1 MSFGGLPL
9 FVTTIALAG
18 AVAQEGI
25 EVSFLEFPPAFMMG
39 DHKCRHGAVNASVR
53 LQVIPDVSVKV
64 LPGFSASALVD
75 WQVQDLDKAAPKFW
89 SSDPDACNVAPGAHR
104 AFFRSANPEVEVASR
119 KQDFHVKSGSTT
131 MLWLRVKNSTHN
143 ARWRYYYNEAIN
155 APTTA
160 PTKAEV
166 QAWKA
171 TVQDYNDAVKIEDA
185 AKKCLRKNG
194 NCSVDATC
202 SISLNAAVICT
213 CNDGYN
219 GDGYK
224 CEEPKNCA
232 SLGVKCPSSAVCKMI
247 SEDHA
252 SCFCK
257 QGYKGIDNMTN
268 PICHPINPCLSPS
281 RGNCSRYA
289 FCEMSAPGASRCS
302 CNYGYVGSGKK
313 CTAMEKQPVNNGTNA
328 TANNT
333 ENKQLNAAVS
343 PAAGKSASG
352 TLVTSDA
359 VLPSFKHVDSGP
371 SNGQI
376 DQSNM
381 LNGHET
387 SVEPTGCAQCDMTQ
401 PCLSRDGRCNRLQQD
416 NTCLRTETNCR
427 TQGVSSTD
435 NDNSD

>member
-1 MSFGGLPL
+1 MSVGGLPL
-9 FVTTIALAG
+9 FVTTVAFAG

-64 LPGFSASALVD
+64 PPGFSASALVD
-75 WQVQDLDKAAPKFW
+75 WQMQDLDKPAPIFW

-104 AFFRSANPEVEVASR
+104 AFFRSANPEVEVASK
-119 KQDFHVKSGSTT
+119 KQDFQVKSGSTT

-143 ARWRYYYNEAIN
+143 ARWRYYYNEAVN
-155 APTTA
+155 APTK
-160 PTKAEV
+160 PEV
-166 QAWKA
+166 QAWKG
-171 TVQDYNDAVKIEDA
+171 TVHDYNDAVKIEDA

-213 CNDGYN
+213 CNDGYK
-219 GDGYK
+219 GDGYT
-224 CEEPKNCA
+224 CEEPKTCS
-232 SLGVKCPSSAVCKMI
+232 SLGIKCPSTAVCKMT
-247 SEDHA
+247 SEDTA
-252 SCFCK
+252 NCFCK
-257 QGYKGIDNMTN
+257 QGYKGIDNITN
-268 PICHPINPCLSPS
+268 PICHPINPCLTPS
-281 RGNCSRYA
+281 RGNCSSYA
-289 FCEMSAPGASRCS
+289 FCEMSAPGTSKCS

-313 CTAMEKQPVNNGTNA
+313 CTAMEKPVKNGTNA
-328 TANNT
+328 TTSNST
-333 ENKQLNAAVS
+333 EFKQLK
-343 PAAGKSASG
+343 PASKTQA
-352 TLVTSDA
+352 TSD
-359 VLPSFKHVDSGP
+359 VNLPSFKHVDSGP
-371 SNGQI
+371 TNAQI

-387 SVEPTGCAQCDMTQ
+387 FVEPTGCAQCDITQ
-401 PCLSRDGRCNRLQQD
+401 PCLSRDGQCNRLQQD
-416 NTCLRTETNCR
+416 KTCLTAETNCR